1 MDEGRLAVDCRGG
14 VALLPVVV
22 VAPRE
27 HLVNNDYLRT
37 GELQQDVLLAPPH
50 LPGVGDGEAVERAH
64 GHVDDLLAA
73 EALHHRRLA
82 HVLVGPVAQAEVVAL
97 APRPHQAAPGE
108 RQREL
113 RAALDLRDAR
123 PVQLLSKRM
132 K

>member
-1 MDEGRLAVDCRGG
+1 MLFPELIA
-14 VALLPVVV
+14 
-22 VAPRE
+22 
-27 HLVNNDYLRT
+27 HLSRV
-37 GELQQDVLLAPPH
+37 P
-50 LPGVGDGEAVERAH
+50 DGEAVERPD
-64 GHVDDLLAA
+64 GHVHDLFPAQ
-73 EALHHRRLA
+73 ALDHRRLA
-82 HVLVGPVAQAEVVAL
+82 HVLVGPVAQAKVVAL

>member
-1 MDEGRLAVDCRGG
+1 MGFEP
-14 VALLPVVV
+14 LL
-22 VAPRE
+22 
-27 HLVNNDYLRT
+27 
-37 GELQQDVLLAPPH
+37 PH

-73 EALHHRRLA
+73 EALYHRRLA

-97 APRPHQAAPGE
+97 APRPDEAAPRE

-123 PVQLLSKRM
+123 PVQLLSERM